1 MGTSA
6 QTCQIHLEVLYP
18 ATAGR
23 LSNTGQHPHRMNL
36 RRVLSII
43 VAVLLVATLGWLHY
57 ELLTETY
64 GSGPPHYGQTTNM
77 DKWSSPGQ
85 DC

>member
-1 MGTSA
+1 
-6 QTCQIHLEVLYP
+6 
-18 ATAGR
+18 
-23 LSNTGQHPHRMNL
+23 MNL

-57 ELLTETY
+57 ELLMEAY

-77 DKWSSPGQ
+77 DKWSSPWPGLLKV
-85 DC
+85 DAIGAAMLLALLRWGIFPKSHR